1 MIEDERQ
8 DMIHVILLDELKC
21 DIFFMLS
28 DQSSEMR

>member
-1 MIEDERQ
+1 MIEDEKE

-21 DIFFMLS
+21 GIFLMLS